1 MKNFSIFNFLVI
13 ILIIKGSP
21 VENNANLVELNEN
34 NNTTDQIN
42 ISDTDSTKGNSNLK
56 ILIFFN

>member
-21 VENNANLVELNEN
+21 VENNANSVELNEN

>member
-56 ILIFFN
+56 ILIIFN